1 MTKKKTNLKDHTVP
15 ASIIGSFSDSK
26 DGSPRE
32 RKVYYL
38 RREGMTSPHPPKGR
52 DYWICE
58 GRV

>member
-26 DGSPRE
+26 DDSPRE

-38 RREGMTSPHPPKGR
+38 HRKGMTSPPLQKGR
-52 DYWICE
+52 DYWIRE